1 MPQRSND
8 LSKSLKIATSK
19 LRAADHAARGGN
31 AVGNTRELLSW
42 LNEYLGLAVDG
53 KGREKGIKKLGQFGE
68 GNHACQII
76 DSVTKGRVM
85 RMQR

>member
-1 MPQRSND
+1 MPRRSDD

-31 AVGNTRELLSW
+31 AVGNTRELLAW
-42 LNEYLGLAVDG
+42 LNEYLGLVLDG
-53 KGREKGIKKLGQFGE
+53 KGREAGIKKLSEFGF